1 MIRLDNVAEQKQNKK
16 KKTRESAQSVTES
29 KYLNEFDAIKKGP
42 LHDQCCANCNMIQ
55 FHKSV
60 QYLYSNVQFAKRHGQ
75 LPVNQNALAI
85 CALAVLGIHC
95 SNSAYNEGLY
105 QTSWA
110 NGVLGH
116 CLNLHQH
123 VKKLASI
130 LPRYPRDLSIIL
142 VKMKGKDNTFKD
154 VKV

>member
-1 MIRLDNVAEQKQNKK
+1 
-16 KKTRESAQSVTES
+16 
-29 KYLNEFDAIKKGP
+29 
-42 LHDQCCANCNMIQ
+42 MIQ

-116 CLNLHQH
+116 CLNLLHQH
-123 VKKLASI
+123 VNINMLKSLHQFCQDI
-130 LPRYPRDLSIIL
+130 PGTCLL
-142 VKMKGKDNTFKD
+142 F
-154 VKV
+154 